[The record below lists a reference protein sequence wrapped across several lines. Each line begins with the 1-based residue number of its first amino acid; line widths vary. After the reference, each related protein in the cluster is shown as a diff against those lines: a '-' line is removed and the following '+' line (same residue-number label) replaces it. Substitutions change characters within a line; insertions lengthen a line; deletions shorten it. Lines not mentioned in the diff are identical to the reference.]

1 MTDARQRHVL
11 VVDDDPV
18 IRDMLSTYLGA
29 NEFQVTTRE
38 SGHELPEVVAS
49 QHIDLVVLDLRLGRE
64 DGIRVAMDLRARSD
78 VPIIILTGRLD
89 EADRVMGLE
98 LAADDYI
105 TKPFSPRELL
115 ARARAVLRRARSSAR
130 ATIQPGYRFSGWRL
144 EVARRRLVPPA
155 GDPIALTGGELNL
168 MLAFL
173 KAPGRVLTR
182 DQLLQMSRL
191 RGDEVYDRSVDVQ
204 VLRLRRKLAS
214 GTADESLIRTA
225 RGTGYYLDAVVDET
239 A

>member
-1 MTDARQRHVL
+1 MTDAGQRHVL

-18 IRDMLSTYLGA
+18 IRDMLAEYLGA
-29 NEFQVTTRE
+29 NDFAVTTRE
-38 SGHELPEVVAS
+38 SGFELPELVESGRV
-49 QHIDLVVLDLRLGRE
+49 DLVVLDLRLGQE

-115 ARARAVLRRARSSAR
+115 ARARAVLRRARAPAR
-130 ATIQPGYRFSGWRL
+130 TPAQSGYRFAGWRL
-144 EVARRRLVPPA
+144 EVARRRLVSPA
-155 GDPIALTGGELNL
+155 GELVGLTGGELNL

-173 KAPGRVLTR
+173 QAPGRVLTR

-204 VLRLRRKLAS
+204 VLRLRRKLAGGPS
-214 GTADESLIRTA
+214 EDSIIRTA
-225 RGTGYYLDAVVDET
+225 RGTGYYLDATVEET
-239 A
+239 G